1 MKYKVNTGLAR
12 DPFRLSHLKGS
23 ILDNDQVKLSKEK
36 IDLAISYGYIEE
48 ILDEIKE
55 EKVKVVKPK
64 KKRTVKNKK

>member
-12 DPFRLSHLKGS
+12 DPFRLSHLKGD

-48 ILDEIKE
+48 IIE